1 MRLQAISAWDLIC
14 EWVEHPKIRIALARY
29 ASETMMDPFDNGT
42 GFGFY
47 LILPFT
53 YKFGLG
59 IAVGG
64 SGALADALVRC
75 FEDHGGTIR
84 LNSEIESI
92 LLDGQT
98 EIGRGAGRERVC
110 QYV

>member
-84 LNSEIESI
+84 LK
-92 LLDGQT
+92 
-98 EIGRGAGRERVC
+98 RERSEERRVGKEC
-110 QYV
+110 DSTCRSRWSPDH

>member
-1 MRLQAISAWDLIC
+1 MIRRPPGTTRTGTLVPYTTLFRSWDLIG
-14 EWVEHPKIRIALARY
+14 EWVEHPKIRSALARY

-64 SGALADALVRC
+64 SGALADALVR
-75 FEDHGGTIR
+75 DRKSTR
-84 LNSEIESI
+84 LNSSH
-92 LLDGQT
+92 
-98 EIGRGAGRERVC
+98 
-110 QYV
+110 